1 MKKCWFFGD
10 SFTRGDNCYKGDSYY
25 ELTYKEGCKRWTEI
39 VSEYLGCSEE
49 NHAWGGNSNT
59 HILYQLISESP
70 NIQSGDYVFVGDT
83 RPPRVMFFNDDGEVR
98 NVINDKS
105 LGYKKGDE
113 DTILKYIVNVI
124 VPQEK
129 NYELYFETQYK
140 SVLDLLEIKGVK
152 TLFWKYTDYWFPLNK
167 IHTITKDTNGKI
179 KDGHY
184 SWKAHKRKAN
194 IIINQLENPN
204 SIL

>member
-39 VSEYLGCSEE
+39 VSEHLGFVEQ

-70 NIQSGDYVFVGDT
+70 NIKPGDYVFVGDT

-98 NVINDKS
+98 NVINDTS
-105 LGYKKGDE
+105 LGYKKGDV
-113 DTILKYIVNVI
+113 DSILKYIVNVI

-129 NYELYFETQYK
+129 NYESYFETQYRC
-140 SVLDLLEIKGVK
+140 VLDLLELKGVT
-152 TLFWKYTDYWFPLNK
+152 TLFWKHSDFWYPKFKLE
-167 IHTITKDTNGKI
+167 TIASATNGKI
-179 KDGHY
+179 SDGHY
-184 SWKAHKRKAN
+184 SWKAHETMAN
-194 IIINQLENPN
+194 VIISRINN
-204 SIL
+204 STKLL

>member
-59 HILYQLISESP
+59 HILYQLISESS
-70 NIQSGDYVFVGDT
+70 NLQSGDYVFVGDT
-83 RPPRVMFFNDDGEVR
+83 RACRVPYFEDGEVR
-98 NVINDKS
+98 NIINDT
-105 LGYKKGDE
+105 LLNYKRGKVH
-113 DTILKYIVNVI
+113 TILEYISDVI
-124 VPQEK
+124 IPDEIHYETYYEK
-129 NYELYFETQYK
+129 QFIE
-140 SVLDLLEIKGVK
+140 VLNLLKIKGVN
-152 TLFWKYTDYWFPLNK
+152 TFFWKHTDYWFPLNK
-167 IHTITKDTNGKI
+167 IHTIAQDTNGKI
-179 KDGHY
+179 RDGHY
-184 SWKAHKRKAN
+184 SWKAHKKMAN
-194 IIINQLENPN
+194 IVINQLENPN